1 MLHHLHVLP
10 QVKMTYHLTACIV
23 NIFVNIGSQ
32 WKNSEKMQEWQDSPL
47 LLVLM
52 YFKHKTPFSSACIKF
67 SIFSF
72 DHQECS
78 LIAAKYLHVCF

>member
-1 MLHHLHVLP
+1 MLHHLHVLA
-10 QVKMTYHLTACIV
+10 QVKMTSHLTACIV

-47 LLVLM
+47 LFVLM
-52 YFKHKTPFSSACIKF
+52 YCPFSSACIKF
-67 SIFSF
+67 SLFSF

-78 LIAAKYLHVCF
+78 LIPAKYLHLCF

>member
-1 MLHHLHVLP
+1 MTSHLP
-10 QVKMTYHLTACIV
+10 ACIE
-23 NIFVNIGSQ
+23 NISVNIGSQ
-32 WKNSEKMQEWQDSPL
+32 LKTSEKMQEWQDSPL
-47 LLVLM
+47 LFMLM

-78 LIAAKYLHVCF
+78 LIAAKYLHLCF